1 MPSSAGV
8 MAPLLALTGKP
19 LLVLSHDKK
28 LLDAL
33 RQVSDARHEVCVA
46 GSEVDLATSL
56 VAHHAGVVVLDTA
69 ALSSP
74 APQLTARLH
83 TQFPDVVLIVAG
95 TGHEQGTMTAQI
107 TDGSVHRFLHKPV
120 SEQRVRLFV
129 ESAWRRHAEAQTS
142 ARAATGNRGRGGT
155 KWLLLA
161 VGLAAIAA
169 PLLWFGLRAPPAT
182 APAAATAP
190 VVHAP
195 RATPTAGDAELESLL
210 ARADQALASGALIAP
225 AGSSA
230 ADLYHE
236 ALSRNARDPRAV
248 SGLEQVIDRLLSDA
262 DAQLQAHHLDE
273 AQQLAGAAH
282 NINPDHPRV
291 AFLLAQIGA
300 QRERAVL
307 ERAQRAAATGNFAGA
322 IAVLDDATRGGHRS
336 TLVDAAREQLA
347 QKQVDERVADF
358 LGRARTAM
366 ESGQLT
372 QPAEANARFY
382 VESAR
387 ALAPADAGV
396 QQMMQALQ
404 ARLMADAGQ
413 ALKTDNPGQ
422 AELLAGAAA
431 DLGAPAADVTEVRI
445 EAQKLRGAAKADS
458 LAQLSLG
465 FNERLTNG
473 HLLEPAADSA
483 KYYLAQLLQAE
494 PDNPSTQAARKAYN
508 ARVLDEARAAVRIQD
523 YAGARGWLGEA
534 RSAGA
539 EAASLSA
546 VEGAISAAQE
556 EAQQATSF
564 VSAASLTRT
573 SYVAPQFPTDART
586 RGIVG
591 WVDLQFMVD
600 TDGSVGELTIVGA
613 QPVGIFEQAALEAVR
628 RWHYAPVL
636 RAGQPVSQRT
646 RLRVRF
652 AMQP

>member
-1 MPSSAGV
+1 MPSSVGV
-8 MAPLLALTGKP
+8 MPPLLALTGKP
-19 LLVLSHDKK
+19 LLALSHDKK

-33 RQVSDARHEVCVA
+33 RQVSDAHHEVCVA
-46 GSEVDLATSL
+46 GSEVDLATAL
-56 VAHHAGVVVLDTA
+56 VAHHAGVVVLDSA
-69 ALSSP
+69 ALSSA

-95 TGHEQGTMTAQI
+95 TGHEQGALTAQI

-129 ESAWRRHAEAQTS
+129 ESAWRRHAETQTS
-142 ARAATGNRGRGGT
+142 AHSATGSGGRSGA

-161 VGLAAIAA
+161 LGAAALAA
-169 PLLWFGLRAPPAT
+169 PLVWLGLRAPQPP
-182 APAAATAP
+182 APAAAAAP

-195 RATPTAGDAELESLL
+195 AATASDAALESLL
-210 ARADQALASGALIAP
+210 ARADQALASGALVAP
-225 AGSSA
+225 AGRSA
-230 ADLYHE
+230 ADLYRE

-248 SGLEQVIDRLLSDA
+248 NGLEQVIDRLLSDA

-282 NINPDHPRV
+282 NISPDHPRV

-307 ERAQRAAATGNFAGA
+307 ERAQRAAASGNVAGA
-322 IAVLDDATRGGHRS
+322 LAVLDDAPRTGHRS

-347 QKQVDERVADF
+347 QKQVDEHVADF

-366 ESGQLT
+366 ESGQLME
-372 QPAEANARFY
+372 PAEANARFY

-396 QQMMQALQ
+396 QQMMQAVQ

-413 ALKTDNPGQ
+413 ALKSGNLGQ

-458 LAQLSLG
+458 LAQLSLA
-465 FNERLTNG
+465 FTERLSNG
-473 HLLEPAADSA
+473 HILEPAAESA
-483 KYYLAQLLQAE
+483 KSYLAQLQQAE
-494 PDNPSTQAARKAYN
+494 PDSPATQAARNAYN
-508 ARVLDEARAAVRIQD
+508 ARALDEARGALHIQD
-523 YAGARGWLGEA
+523 YAGARRWLGEA

-539 EAASLSA
+539 DAASIST
-546 VEGAISAAQE
+546 VEGAISAAQD
-556 EAQQATSF
+556 EAQQAASY
-564 VSAASLTRT
+564 VSASSLTRT
-573 SYVAPQFPTDART
+573 SYVAPEFPTDARQ

-591 WVDLQFMVD
+591 WVDLQFVVN

-613 QPVGIFEQAALEAVR
+613 QPVGIFEQAALDAVR

-636 RAGQPVSQRT
+636 RAGQAVSQRT
-646 RLRVRF
+646 RMRVRF
-652 AMQP
+652 QMQP